1 MSSFTIYPAID
12 LMNGTVV
19 RLKQGDPKQKTIY
32 SNEPDLVARKWV
44 NLGATWLHIVN
55 LDGAFE
61 DQENKNLSAIKKIL
75 SIEKNDQIHFQV
87 GGGLRSLDL
96 IKKTLD
102 VGVTRVILGTL
113 AVEKLNQLEAAVKE
127 FGDQKIVVGIDAREG
142 MVRTH
147 GWTVHQPTSALSL
160 CLQMK
165 ELGIKTIIYTD
176 IKRDGVGGG
185 VNLEATSQLA
195 QKTGLEVIASGGIYK
210 ESDIVAVKSAK
221 LPGVIVGRALYE
233 GSVDPQSIF
242 KLQET
247 D

>member
-1 MSSFTIYPAID
+1 MSPFTIYPAID
-12 LMNGTVV
+12 LMDGKVV

-32 SNEPDLVARKWV
+32 STDPGLVAKNWT

-61 DQENKNLSAIKKIL
+61 EQENKNLSAIKKIL
-75 SIEKNDQIHFQV
+75 AVDNNNQIHFQV
-87 GGGLRSLDL
+87 GGGLRSLEL

-113 AVEKLNQLEAAVKE
+113 AVENLDQLEAAVKE
-127 FGDQKIVVGIDAREG
+127 FGNQKIVVGIDAHEG

-147 GWTVHQPTSALSL
+147 GWTVDQPISALSL

-165 ELGIKTIIYTD
+165 QLGIKTIIYTD
-176 IKRDGVGGG
+176 INRDGVGGG
-185 VNLEATSQLA
+185 VNLDATSQLA
-195 QKTGLEVIASGGIYK
+195 QKSGLEVIASGGIYS
-210 ESDIVAVKSAK
+210 ESDIMAVKSAK

-233 GSVDPQSIF
+233 GSVDPISIF
-242 KLQET
+242 KLQEIE
-247 D
+247 